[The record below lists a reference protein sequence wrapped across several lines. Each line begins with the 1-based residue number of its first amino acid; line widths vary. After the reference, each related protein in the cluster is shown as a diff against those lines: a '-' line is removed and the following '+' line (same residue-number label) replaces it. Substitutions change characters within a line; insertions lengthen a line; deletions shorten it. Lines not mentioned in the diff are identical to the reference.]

1 MLSVPT
7 IPGII
12 VMVWFQHHILILPG
26 YITQWLGRTGD
37 MRLHRTKLPKLHG
50 RASMGNSGYQYDA
63 TLLLLSR

>member
-7 IPGII
+7 LPGII
-12 VMVWFQHHILILPG
+12 VMVRFQHHILILSG
-26 YITQWLGRTGD
+26 YITQWRGRTED
-37 MRLHRTKLPKLHG
+37 MRLYQNCPVLHG